1 MARAY
6 SIDLRQRAVA
16 AARRGDRTRAEVAQ
30 QYDISEATLYGW
42 LRRCKDEGTLEPRPH
57 GGGRQPSL
65 DEAGMRQL
73 REIVEAQNDRTLEEY
88 VTLVEEETGVR
99 MSTSAMDRALQRLRL
114 PRKKRRS
121 APANKSARM

>member
-6 SIDLRQRAVA
+6 SMDLRERAVA
-16 AARRGDRTRAEVAQ
+16 AARRGDLTRAEVAQ

-42 LRRCKDEGTLEPRPH
+42 LRRWNDEGTLEPRPH

-73 REIVEAQNDRTLEEY
+73 RQLVEAQNDRTLEEY
-88 VTLVEEETGVR
+88 IALVEEKTGVR
-99 MSTSAMDRALQRLRL
+99 MSTSAMDRALQKLGL

-121 APANKSARM
+121 APANKSART

>member
-6 SIDLRQRAVA
+6 SMDLRERAVA

-30 QYDISEATLYGW
+30 QFDISEGTLYGW
-42 LRRCKDEGTLEPRPH
+42 LRRWKTEGTLEPLPR

-65 DEAGMRQL
+65 DEAGIQQL
-73 REIVEAQNDRTLEEY
+73 REIVEEQNDRTLEEY
-88 VTLVEEETGVR
+88 LVLVEERTGVR
-99 MSTSAMDRALQRLRL
+99 MSTSALDRALQKLRL